1 MENIQDVGSEEAGQA
16 EEQARA
22 QLYGLLAELFYA
34 PPSKELLEQLSISK
48 AQGKG
53 LFDVAWNTLSSTCET
68 MPQARAQEEF
78 EALFISVGKPEV
90 VLYGS
95 YYMAGFM
102 MEKPLAELRTTL
114 AKFGLQRVDAMPES
128 EDHIAALCEVMRH
141 LIQESSESDH
151 FARQKQFYGEFIQPW
166 VMEMCTELAAHPNA
180 NLYAALASVAKAF
193 FEIEA
198 QAFEMA

>member
-1 MENIQDVGSEEAGQA
+1 MENIQDLDFEEADQA

-34 PPSKELLEQLSISK
+34 PPSKALLEQLSVSK
-48 AQGKG
+48 ASGQG
-53 LFDVAWNTLSSTCET
+53 LFDVAWNTLSEACAT
-68 MPQARAQEEF
+68 MPQATVHEEF
-78 EALFISVGKPEV
+78 ESLFISVGKPEV

-114 AKFGLQRVDAMPES
+114 AKLGLQRVDAMPES
-128 EDHIAALCEVMRH
+128 EDHIAALCDVMRH
-141 LIQESSESDH
+141 LIQEDSESDR
-151 FARQKQFYGEFIQPW
+151 FARQKQFYSEFIQPW
-166 VMEMCTELAAHPNA
+166 VMELCSELAAHPNA
-180 NLYAALASVAKAF
+180 SFYAALASVAKAF